1 MPYFFFLWLG
11 YELPLLRSIQHAIDL
26 VPESQLPNLL
36 AYRLNP
42 SKHAELKKQV
52 EELLSKGF
60 IRESLSPCAIL
71 ALLMPKKNGYW
82 RMC

>member
-60 IRESLSPCAIL
+60 IRESLSPCAFP
-71 ALLMPKKNGYW
+71 ALLMPKKKNGY
-82 RMC
+82 